1 MRSSVL
7 AFMLISF
14 TSLLVVQQAFGD
26 HPEMRAATSGGTVEV
41 LLEPSPLPIED
52 KESMSFKLT
61 FLQPGTDI
69 VQPHVDYDFVIE
81 KDDKQVFSAAAQTG
95 QPYLHTAEP
104 IVYIPYKFE
113 EQDEYS
119 IRVTVY
125 AIYFFPLEPETATF
139 QVAVT
144 PEFPFALL
152 VAAAAFASAAGLA
165 RLKHSPRSSYGFR

>member
-1 MRSSVL
+1 MWGLLIIAFLALSTIPSAFAEGMRSPTSSNSLDVSV
-7 AFMLISF
+7 
-14 TSLLVVQQAFGD
+14 
-26 HPEMRAATSGGTVEV
+26 
-41 LLEPSPLPIED
+41 EPLSDAIVDTETTQ
-52 KESMSFKLT
+52 FKVT

-81 KDDKQVFSAAAQTG
+81 KDGRRVFSAAAQAG

-113 EQDEYS
+113 EQGEYS
-119 IRVTVY
+119 IRVTVS
-125 AIYFFPLEPETATF
+125 AIYFFPLEPETTTF

-152 VAAAAFASAAGLA
+152 VAAVAFATVAGLA
-165 RLKHSPRSSYGFR
+165 RLKHLHRSSYGFQ